1 MIKLLIVSLLMIT
14 GVLIFVISVVGNYRC
29 ASILNR
35 LQISGNSDTLGC
47 TLMLGGLILAEESLT
62 LTLKLSIM
70 LLFMWFAN
78 PVAGHIL
85 AKTEITV
92 NPDVIDDCEVIHHDD
107 C

>member
-1 MIKLLIVSLLMIT
+1 MIKFGFVSLLMIT
-14 GVLIFVISVVGNYRC
+14 GVLIFVISAAGNFRF

-47 TLMLGGLILAEESLT
+47 SLMLAGLILAEESLS

-70 LLFMWFAN
+70 LIFMWFAN

-85 AKTEITV
+85 AKTELTV
-92 NPDVIDDCEVIHHDD
+92 SPEEMKDCEVIRFDD
-107 C
+107 R

>member
-1 MIKLLIVSLLMIT
+1 MLKFIIVALLMIT
-14 GVLIFVISVVGNYRC
+14 GVMIFVISVAGNFRF

-47 TLMLGGLILAEESLT
+47 SLMLAGLIIAEESLS
-62 LTLKLSIM
+62 LTLKLTIM

-78 PVAGHIL
+78 PVASHML
-85 AKTEITV
+85 AKTEVTV
-92 NPDVIDDCEVIHHDD
+92 NPEILDDCEVVLYDD